1 MCEIAIGGGME
12 RICEVERENI
22 THNKLIRGHWR
33 FWFSRVQAR
42 QLEERESNEVEGN
55 EGKNIN

>member
-33 FWFSRVQAR
+33 FWFSRVQGSSK
-42 QLEERESNEVEGN
+42 RESNEVEGN